1 MEKEKD
7 EIDKEEEEKK
17 FLLDYIKKQNE
28 VLKRIYKNAVE
39 KEKAD

>member
-28 VLKRIYKNAVE
+28 VLKKIYKKAVE

>member
-28 VLKRIYKNAVE
+28 VLKRIYKNAVG